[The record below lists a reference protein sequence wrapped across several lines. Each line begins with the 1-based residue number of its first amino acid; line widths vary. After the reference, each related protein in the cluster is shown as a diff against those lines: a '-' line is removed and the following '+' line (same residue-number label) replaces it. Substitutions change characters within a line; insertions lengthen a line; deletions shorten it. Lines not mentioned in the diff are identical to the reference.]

1 MTDSVNQTKKK
12 IPFPFKIVIGVAFV
26 IVVVGAFLLCNPET
40 RGSLTGEDVVSST
53 QLKQAINIDNLS
65 SAEFVYNGIAEKYKD
80 NTSTIEYRVAYDA
93 TVKVGIRMS
102 DIDFDVDRA
111 SKTVTPRLPEII
123 VNSVSVDINTLS
135 YMPKDPGAEIKDVI
149 EVCEND
155 VKTEASNSSK
165 FYQTAEENMKSVVEA
180 LTLPLIKS
188 KGYSLVWDQN

>member
-1 MTDSVNQTKKK
+1 MTDSVDQTKKK
-12 IPFPFKIVIGVAFV
+12 IPFPFKIVIGVALV
-26 IVVVGAFLLCNPET
+26 IVVVGVFLLCNPET

-111 SKTVTPRLPEII
+111 NKTVTPRLPEII

-155 VKTEASNSSK
+155 VKTDASNSSK